1 MSTVHYCFIARD
13 SDMIVF
19 ECLVTKDLKQP
30 QLKSISV
37 EILTRKEKEYASTLQ
52 RMNSS
57 TASALDPEQGED
69 IMLFKEP
76 CPQITGGVEIHV
88 LLQQG
93 VWFGIFTEVK
103 YNEAKAKGFLQQLHK
118 EMDKLYK
125 GNLAFM
131 RRQGNL
137 KPNVYD
143 KPFKASFQ
151 KTLDNNATGISS
163 KNLNAAQ

>member
-30 QLKSISV
+30 QLRTISV
-37 EILTRKEKEYASTLQ
+37 DLITLKEKENASTLT

-57 TASALDPEQGED
+57 TASALDAEQGED
-69 IMLFKEP
+69 ILLWTEP

-93 VWFGIFTEVK
+93 VWFGIFTELK
-103 YNEAKAKGFLQQLHK
+103 YPDAKAKGFLQQLHK

-125 GNLAFM
+125 GNLPFM

-143 KPFKASFQ
+143 KPFKP
-151 KTLDNNATGISS
+151 
-163 KNLNAAQ
+163 